1 MQSTQLRKI
10 IVDLEVNVCCYVV
23 CPGRFH
29 GFANP
34 MAPFWHGSAHVRPC
48 RLLNLTVDVYSA
60 KIQQ

>member
-1 MQSTQLRKI
+1 VQSTHLRKI

-23 CPGRFH
+23 CPVRFYV
-29 GFANP
+29 FPNP
-34 MAPFWHGSAHVRPC
+34 MAPFLHGSACVRPF